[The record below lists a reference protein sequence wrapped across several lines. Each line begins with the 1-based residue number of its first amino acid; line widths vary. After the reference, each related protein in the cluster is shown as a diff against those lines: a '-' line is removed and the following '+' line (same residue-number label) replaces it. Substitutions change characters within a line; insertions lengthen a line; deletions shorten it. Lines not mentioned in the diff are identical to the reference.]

1 VAARQQTDKYQLDK
15 SHVFSVHMLD
25 DIDKY
30 ARAPDTYTP
39 PEPKPFKTMVRS
51 GTLAQLAQ
59 SVQGHFSLLNKLK
72 GSEAAGL
79 WNSENMPVFQRACVY
94 A

>member
-1 VAARQQTDKYQLDK
+1 VYAYNHTHTHTPTQEAVAAKQQTDKYQLDK

-39 PEPKPFKTMVRS
+39 PEPKPFKATVRPIVCTHQCCAHAS
-51 GTLAQLAQ
+51 T
-59 SVQGHFSLLNKLK
+59 
-72 GSEAAGL
+72 E
-79 WNSENMPVFQRACVY
+79 
-94 A
+94 